1 MMSATPAPLPHR
13 VKGWCPG
20 ALRPMATGDGLLVR
34 LRISGGRL
42 SADRLAAVAA
52 LARRHG
58 NGLVDQSQRA
68 NLQLRGVTERTW
80 PDLIAALDG
89 LGLLDADAEA
99 EAIRN
104 IVPSPLAGCD
114 PTAPVDGTA
123 IAEDLERRLG
133 ADEALKAL
141 PGKFG
146 FLVDEGGL
154 YPLDGTATDIR
165 LTGLTGGR
173 VLIALAGTAATA
185 VPATIVPALQAGA
198 AAVALAQT
206 YLALRRPEERRL
218 ATLLARIDAPTLVGA
233 AGLVPIETPAPA
245 PPRGAMPAVGFHP
258 WPSGDGRG
266 FLLLAAP
273 FGRWDADQIDA
284 LADLARRFGDG
295 DLRLTPGRAVV
306 LSGIATAARAAA
318 LAAAAGAGIVT
329 TPQDA
334 RLAVVACAG
343 RPDCSSGLQPARTD
357 AARFAAAA
365 ARLPG
370 SGVRLHVSGCPKGC
384 ARPGPSGVTLV
395 GREAGYD
402 LVLDGAADQ
411 SPQESA
417 LSAEDVLA
425 RLAALVDKGRP

>member
-1 MMSATPAPLPHR
+1 MPSPPLPHR

-80 PDLIAALDG
+80 PDLIAALND

-123 IAEDLERRLG
+123 IAADLERRLG

-154 YPLDGTATDIR
+154 FPLDGTATDIR
-165 LTGLTGGR
+165 LTGRTGGR
-173 VLIALAGTAATA
+173 VLIALAGTASTA
-185 VPATIVPALQAGA
+185 VSATTVPEAQAGA
-198 AAVALAQT
+198 TAVALAQA
-206 YLALRRPEERRL
+206 YLALRQPEERRL
-218 ATLLARIDAPTLVGA
+218 AALLARIGAPALVRA
-233 AGLVPIETPAPA
+233 AGLTPIEAPA
-245 PPRGAMPAVGFHP
+245 SVPSPQRGAAPAVGFHP
-258 WPSGDGRG
+258 WPSSDGRG
-266 FLLLAAP
+266 FLHLAAP
-273 FGRWDADQIDA
+273 FGRWDADQLDA

-295 DLRLTPGRAVV
+295 DIRLTPGRAVV

-365 ARLPG
+365 VRLPG

-384 ARPGPSGVTLV
+384 AQPGPAALTLV

-425 RLAALVDKGRP
+425 RLAALADKGRP